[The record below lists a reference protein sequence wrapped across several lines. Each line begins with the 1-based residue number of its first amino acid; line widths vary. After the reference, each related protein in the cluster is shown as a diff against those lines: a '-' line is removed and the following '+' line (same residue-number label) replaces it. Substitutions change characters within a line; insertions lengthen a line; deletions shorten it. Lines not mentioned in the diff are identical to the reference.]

1 MEIILLILLL
11 VVFIGLPLL
20 SMRKQSQR
28 MKEIKA
34 FQDSLDAGMVVKMTS
49 GVHGRV
55 THVGAHTIDLEISD
69 GMVTTWDKSAVLERV
84 ETTADSSEQS
94 SEQSEQPAVVEPLD
108 EPYPGHAETT
118 RVEGDNVSIAGE
130 DKQQN

>member
-34 FQDSLDAGMVVKMTS
+34 FQDSLQAGMVVKMTS

-55 THVGAHTIDLEISD
+55 THVGEHTIDLEISD
-69 GMVTTWDKSAVLERV
+69 GAVTTWDKSAVLERV
-84 ETTADSSEQS
+84 EAIADSSEQP
-94 SEQSEQPAVVEPLD
+94 EQPAVAEPLD
-108 EPYPGHAETT
+108 EPHSG
-118 RVEGDNVSIAGE
+118 RVDTGRVDGDNTGLVGE
-130 DKQQN
+130 DKQQD